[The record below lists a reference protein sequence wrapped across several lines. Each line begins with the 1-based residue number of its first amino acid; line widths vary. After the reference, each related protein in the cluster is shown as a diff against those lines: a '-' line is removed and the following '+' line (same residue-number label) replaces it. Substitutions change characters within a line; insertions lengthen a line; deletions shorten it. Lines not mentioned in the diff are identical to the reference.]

1 MRNFMKYSF
10 AAASF
15 AALAACGS
23 GSSGGDGR
31 DSVSVVGSSTVY
43 PFAAVAAEQTSKNN
57 EGVKTPKIES
67 TGSGAGMKLFCSGL
81 GAETPDVTNAS
92 RQMKMSEF
100 EDCQKNGVTDVI
112 EVQLGLD
119 GIAFAQSKDGLDIKL
134 TPVDVY
140 KALAANPFGKPQTA
154 KNWSDVNPALPNEPI
169 SVYGPPTTS
178 GTRDALAELILEAG
192 CKTDEATKALKDTD
206 KDKYKAICTEV
217 REDGAY
223 IDGGEKDNLIVK
235 KIADNP
241 KTIGVFGFSFLE
253 ENMDTLRGIT
263 MGGVEPTY
271 ENISSFAYP
280 GARPLFMY
288 VKKAHLDVIPGL
300 TEYLN
305 IWPTIWGADGALKE
319 KGMVVSPEEA
329 RKTNADRIA
338 NLTVITAED
347 LK

>member
-10 AAASF
+10 VAASA
-15 AALAACGS
+15 AALAACG
-23 GSSGGDGR
+23 GGSGGDSR

-43 PFAAVAAEQTSKNN
+43 PFAAVVAEQTGKNN
-57 EGVKTPKIES
+57 DGIKTPKIES

-92 RQMKMSEF
+92 RQIKMSEF
-100 EDCQKNGVTDVI
+100 EDCQKNGVTDII
-112 EVQLGLD
+112 EVQVGLD
-119 GIAFAQSKDGLDIKL
+119 GIAFAQSKDGFDIKL

-192 CKTDEATKALKDTD
+192 CKTDEATKALKETD

-305 IWPTIWGADGALKE
+305 TWPKVWGTDGALKE

-338 NLTVITAED
+338 NLTAITAED